1 MSNVTH
7 RPVSGSD
14 GPGADQEGDRVDKHL
29 EELSHDRAAA
39 ELRGDTAF
47 LERTLAGDFVAIGP
61 RGFMLTKEEW
71 LERHRTGDLRYQSFT
86 WDEVAVRVYGDAA
99 VVTGRETTRATYKGQ
114 PIQGQFRTTLIFV
127 QQDGDWRLAGLQLS
141 PIMGAP

>member
-1 MSNVTH
+1 MADVRH
-7 RPVSGSD
+7 RPVSGGNES
-14 GPGADQEGDRVDKHL
+14 GVDQEGDRVDKRL
-29 EELSHDRAAA
+29 EDLSHDRAAA

-47 LERTLAGDFVAIGP
+47 LERTLADDFIAIGP
-61 RGFMLTKEEW
+61 RGFMLTKEQW

-99 VVTGRETTRATYKGQ
+99 IVTGRETTQATYKGQ
-114 PIQGQFRTTLIFV
+114 TIQGQFRTSLVFV